1 VLAAASPLSYKYTMG
16 TTVGAA
22 YDSWTTKLGTITST
36 FGRFYFRVTSLP
48 TTTARIFKFLSGTTV
63 CCELVLQSGTNQ
75 VGLKNTAGTDTG
87 TGAAGAIAINTVYR
101 IEFSVTFST
110 TAGTAT
116 WKKYLGNSLTTTGA
130 DGTASAANFGA
141 ASANVVQH
149 GVVSGYLA
157 SQSLWM
163 GGINLNATGFPGP
176 LAGTAAA
183 RPPQRRDVRSR
194 SGRGGSAM
202 FGMYGWHRRR
212 SGLLVAT

>member
-1 VLAAASPLSYKYTMG
+1 V
-16 TTVGAA
+16 
-22 YDSWTTKLGTITST
+22 
-36 FGRFYFRVTSLP
+36 
-48 TTTARIFKFLSGTTV
+48 
-63 CCELVLQSGTNQ
+63 
-75 VGLKNTAGTDTG
+75 
-87 TGAAGAIAINTVYR
+87 NTVYR

-116 WKKYLGNSLTTTGA
+116 WKKYLGDSLTTTGA

-149 GVVSGYLA
+149 GVVSGYVA

-176 LAGTAAA
+176 LAATAAA

>member
-63 CCELVLQSGTNQ
+63 CCEFVLQSGTNQ

-87 TGAAGAIAINTVYR
+87 TGAAGAIVVNTVYR

-116 WKKYLGNSLTTTGA
+116 WKKYLGDSLTTTGA

-163 GGINLNATGFPGP
+163 AGINLNATGFPGP
-176 LAGTAAA
+176 LAATAAA